1 MRFQRRHLL
10 GVAVLGLA
18 GGALSQRRFLE
29 LAAARAADAVGP
41 KDRVAAARAR
51 RGDVVRAAVKAAGV
65 SWPPKEVFIRAVKR
79 NVDGG
84 PGVVEAWAGNGT
96 SSPLSLVLS
105 HPICRLSG
113 VSGPKT
119 REGDLQ
125 VPEGYY
131 SISALN
137 PTSSYHLSLRV
148 DYPNASDRVR
158 NRRRSADAPLGGDIM
173 VHGSC
178 VTIGC
183 IPIEDEPIEEL
194 YLLVAEVFGNSGKQR
209 RVPIHIFPQPMT
221 EPVVTALLATAV
233 DDDTKALW
241 RELQQGWALFEAH
254 HRVPH
259 TEVAADGH
267 YVVSAPR

>member
-1 MRFQRRHLL
+1 MGLRRRHLL
-10 GVAVLGLA
+10 AALGVGVAGVAV
-18 GGALSQRRFLE
+18 SQRHLLE
-29 LAAARAADAVGP
+29 LGAARAADAVST

-51 RGDVVRAAVKAAGV
+51 RGAVVQQAVKAAGLQ
-65 SWPPKEVFIRAVKR
+65 WPPKEVFVRATKR

-84 PGVVEAWAGNGT
+84 AGVVEVWAGNGT
-96 SSPLSLVLS
+96 SAPLALVLS

-137 PTSSYHLSLRV
+137 PNSSYHLSLRV

-158 NRRRSADAPLGGDIM
+158 NRRRSATVPLGGDIM

-183 IPIEDEPIEEL
+183 IPIEDEPIEEV
-194 YLLVAEVFGNSGKQR
+194 YLLVAEVFGQKR

-221 EPVVTALLATAV
+221 EPVVAALQARTDV

-241 RELQQGWALFEAH
+241 RELQQGWALFEQH
-254 HRVPH
+254 HKVPRVQ
-259 TEVAADGH
+259 VADDGR
-267 YVVSAPR
+267 YVVTAG

>member
-1 MRFQRRHLL
+1 MGLRRRHLVAAVGL
-10 GVAVLGLA
+10 GVVGVAVG
-18 GGALSQRRFLE
+18 QRHLLE
-29 LAAARAADAVGP
+29 LGAARAADAVGP

-51 RGDVVRAAVKAAGV
+51 RGAVVKAAVQAAGV
-65 SWPPKEVFIRAVKR
+65 QWPPRKVFVRAIKR

-84 PGVVEAWAGNGT
+84 PGVVEVWAGNGT
-96 SSPLSLVLS
+96 SSPLALVLS

-131 SISALN
+131 SNSALN
-137 PTSSYHLSLRV
+137 PNSSYHLSLRV

-158 NRRRSADAPLGGDIM
+158 NRKRSDFPLGGDIM

-183 IPIEDEPIEEL
+183 IPIQDEPIEEV
-194 YLLVAEVFGNSGKQR
+194 YLLVAEAFASKR

-221 EPVVTALLATAV
+221 ESVAAALQARTDV

-241 RELQQGWALFEAH
+241 RELQQGWALFEQQH
-254 HRVPH
+254 KVPRVQ
-259 TEVAADGH
+259 VADDGR
-267 YVVSAPR
+267 YVVTAG

>member
-1 MRFQRRHLL
+1 MGLRRRHLL
-10 GVAVLGLA
+10 TAVGLGVVGVAIRERHL
-18 GGALSQRRFLE
+18 LE
-29 LAAARAADAVGP
+29 LGVARAADVVGP

-51 RGDVVRAAVKAAGV
+51 RGAVVQAAVAAAGLQ
-65 SWPPKEVFIRAVKR
+65 WPPKEVFVRAVKR

-84 PGVVEAWAGNGT
+84 PGVVEVWAGDGT
-96 SSPLSLVLS
+96 AAPLALVLS

-113 VSGPKT
+113 KSGPKT

-137 PTSSYHLSLRV
+137 PNSSYHLSLRV

-183 IPIEDEPIEEL
+183 IPIEDEPIEEV
-194 YLLVAEVFGNSGKQR
+194 YLLVAEVFGRQR

-221 EPVVTALLATAV
+221 APVVAALLARTDV

-241 RELQQGWALFEAH
+241 RELQQGWALFEQH

-259 TEVAADGH
+259 VEVAADGH
-267 YVVSAPR
+267 YIVT

>member
-1 MRFQRRHLL
+1 MPFRRRHLL
-10 GVAVLGLA
+10 GVAALGLA
-18 GGALSQRRFLE
+18 GGVLSQRRLLE
-29 LAAARAADAVGP
+29 LGAARAADAVGP

-51 RGDVVRAAVKAAGV
+51 RGEVVQAAVKAAGV
-65 SWPPKEVFIRAVKR
+65 SWPPKELFIRAVKR
-79 NVDGG
+79 NTDGG
-84 PGVVEAWAGNGT
+84 PGVVEVWAGNGT
-96 SSPLSLVLS
+96 SSPLALVLS

-148 DYPNASDRVR
+148 DYPNASDRLR
-158 NRRRSADAPLGGDIM
+158 NRRRSAIAPLGGDIM

-183 IPIEDEPIEEL
+183 IPIEDEPIEEV
-194 YLLVAEVFGNSGKQR
+194 YLLVAEVFGKH

-221 EPVVTALLATAV
+221 EPVVNALLATAV

-241 RELQQGWALFEAH
+241 RELQQGWALFEEH
-254 HRVPH
+254 HTVPRVD
-259 TEVAADGH
+259 VAADGR